1 MKLTDEQKELIK
13 SKRVKSNL
21 YEKERQRFLMLPTGL
36 VFGELYRDLTIESK
50 FTWTILNDRAK
61 LSKRNGWFDEDGSI
75 YFIFNNNDLVRLLR
89 IGEKKVIKIKN
100 ELNYYGLL
108 EQKRLGRGMANRLY
122 IYEPVLTEK
131 DLNFLLKEDI
141 FAEEDSS
148 DVQNSQNDSSEESA
162 KNCQNDSSEENAKNC
177 QNDSSKESIE
187 NTENSQNDS
196 SRTVKNPVLEL
207 PKRQPS
213 NTKFSNTNYI
223 NINESAKAESNA
235 ELSTNQYFKKS
246 KLLTDFRVK
255 GIPESVTN
263 ELYRATGDT
272 EKIGYICGV
281 IYQAKRYVT
290 NQKNYEIY
298 LEELTEDDFEE
309 LTKCILRVL
318 KKTLTEN
325 TVESY
330 DRYLF
335 KTIQNF
341 FEKYVNRE
349 KVPIVKWTS
358 M

>member
-148 DVQNSQNDSSEESA
+148 DVQNSQNDSSE
-162 KNCQNDSSEENAKNC
+162 
-177 QNDSSKESIE
+177 ESIE

-349 KVPIVKWTS
+349 KVPMVKWTS

>member
-162 KNCQNDSSEENAKNC
+162 KNCQNDSS
-177 QNDSSKESIE
+177 KESVE

-223 NINESAKAESNA
+223 NINESAKAESNT
-235 ELSTNQYFKKS
+235 ELSTNQYFKNS

-349 KVPIVKWTS
+349 KVPMVKWTS

>member
-162 KNCQNDSSEENAKNC
+162 KNCQNDSS
-177 QNDSSKESIE
+177 KESIE

-196 SRTVKNPVLEL
+196 SRTIKNPVLEL

-223 NINESAKAESNA
+223 NINESAKAESNT
-235 ELSTNQYFKKS
+235 ELSTNQYFKNS

-349 KVPIVKWTS
+349 KVPMVKWTS

>member
-1 MKLTDEQKELIK
+1 MKLTDEQKELIQ

-131 DLNFLLKEDI
+131 DLKFLLKEDI

-148 DVQNSQNDSSEESA
+148 DTE
-162 KNCQNDSSEENAKNC
+162 NCQNDSSEETV
-177 QNDSSKESIE
+177 E
-187 NTENSQNDS
+187 NTENCQNGS
-196 SRTVKNPVLEL
+196 SRTAKNPVLKL
-207 PKRQPS
+207 PKRQPN
-213 NTKFSNTNYI
+213 NTNFSNTDYFDI
-223 NINESAKAESNA
+223 KESAKAESNP
-235 ELSTNQYFKKS
+235 ELSTNQYYKKS

-281 IYQAKRYVT
+281 IYQAKRYVA

-341 FEKYVNRE
+341 FETYVNRA
-349 KVPIVKWTS
+349 KVPMVKWTS

>member
-50 FTWTILNDRAK
+50 FTWAILNDRAK

-75 YFIFNNNDLVRLLR
+75 YFVFNNSDLVRLLK

-131 DLNFLLKEDI
+131 DLKFLLKEDI

-148 DVQNSQNDSSEESA
+148 DVQNSQNDSSEENAQNS
-162 KNCQNDSSEENAKNC
+162 QNDSSEETV
-177 QNDSSKESIE
+177 E

-196 SRTVKNPVLEL
+196 SRTAESPVLEL
-207 PKRQPS
+207 PKRQAS
-213 NTKFSNTNYI
+213 NTEFSNTNYF
-223 NINESAKAESNA
+223 NIKESAKAESNPD
-235 ELSTNQYFKKS
+235 LSTNQYFKKS
-246 KLLTDFRVK
+246 KLLTDFRIK

-263 ELYRATGDT
+263 ELYRATGDA

-281 IYQAKRYVT
+281 IYQAKRYVA
-290 NQKNYEIY
+290 NQKNCEIY

-318 KKTLTEN
+318 KKALTEN

-349 KVPIVKWTS
+349 KVPMVKWTS

>member
-162 KNCQNDSSEENAKNC
+162 KNCQNDSS
-177 QNDSSKESIE
+177 KESIE

-223 NINESAKAESNA
+223 NINESAKAESNT
-235 ELSTNQYFKKS
+235 ELSTNQYFKNS

-349 KVPIVKWTS
+349 KVPMVIWTS

>member
-1 MKLTDEQKELIK
+1 MKLTDEQKELIQ

-61 LSKRNGWFDEDGSI
+61 LSKKNGWFDEDGSI

-131 DLNFLLKEDI
+131 DLQFLLKEDI
-141 FAEEDSS
+141 FAEENSS
-148 DVQNSQNDSSEESA
+148 NMQNSQNDSSEENA
-162 KNCQNDSSEENAKNC
+162 ENCQNDSSEKNV
-177 QNDSSKESIE
+177 E
-187 NTENSQNDS
+187 NTENCRNDS
-196 SRTVKNPVLEL
+196 SRTAKNPVSEL
-207 PKRQPS
+207 PKRQPN
-213 NTKFSNTNYI
+213 NTEFSNTNYFDI
-223 NINESAKAESNA
+223 KESAKAESNT
-235 ELSTNQYFKKS
+235 ELSTKQYFKKS
-246 KLLTDFRVK
+246 KLLTDFRTK

-281 IYQAKRYVT
+281 IYQAKRYVA
-290 NQKNYEIY
+290 NQRNFEIY

-341 FEKYVNRE
+341 FENYVNRA
-349 KVPIVKWTS
+349 KVPMVKWTS

>member
-162 KNCQNDSSEENAKNC
+162 KNCQNDSS
-177 QNDSSKESIE
+177 KESIE

-223 NINESAKAESNA
+223 NINESAKAESNT
-235 ELSTNQYFKKS
+235 ELSTNQYFKNS

-349 KVPIVKWTS
+349 KVPMVKWTS

>member
-1 MKLTDEQKELIK
+1 MKLTDEQKELIQ

-131 DLNFLLKEDI
+131 DLKFLLKEDI

-148 DVQNSQNDSSEESA
+148 DVQNSQNDSSEENTE
-162 KNCQNDSSEENAKNC
+162 NCQNDSS
-177 QNDSSKESIE
+177 
-187 NTENSQNDS
+187 
-196 SRTVKNPVLEL
+196 RTAKNPVLEL
-207 PKRQPS
+207 PKRQPN
-213 NTKFSNTNYI
+213 NTKFSNTNYF

-246 KLLTDFRVK
+246 KLLTDFRIK

-263 ELYRATGDT
+263 ELYRATGDA

-281 IYQAKRYVT
+281 IYQAKRYVA
-290 NQKNYEIY
+290 NQKNHEIY

-341 FEKYVNRE
+341 FETYVNRAT
-349 KVPIVKWTS
+349 VPMVKWTS